1 MPSIRPFRPL
11 FPRFEDAGKIS
22 CPPYDVI
29 SSAEARVYVAEH
41 PESFMRVE
49 RPETQLEEGASPYDP
64 RAYEAAAKL
73 FAKMRAEGV
82 YRQEE
87 KACYYLYTQTV
98 GSHRQRGLVAC
109 VPATD
114 YFAGKIKKHELTRKD
129 KEEDRINHLL
139 ATRVNTGPAFLTY
152 RSSGEIEALYSKIVE
167 RDPILSFV
175 DEGVEHVVHRVD
187 DDATIAEIT
196 AKIGAIPCSYIAD
209 GHHRSAAGALT
220 AKRCA
225 EANPNHTGNEEY
237 AWFVAVLFPHDQLN
251 VLGYHR
257 WVRDLNGRTPEEFLS
272 ALGSVGVV
280 TELTGAKEPAACREV
295 TFRLGQKW
303 YGLRFSDN
311 LWKDA
316 GPVDRLDVSLLQKNV
331 LGPML
336 GIGDPRTD
344 KRIDFV
350 GGIRGLPELEK
361 RVAEVP
367 GSIAFAMHPVSTEE
381 LMDIADAGEIMPP
394 KSTWFEP
401 KLRSG
406 LFLHCI
412 DED

>member
-1 MPSIRPFRPL
+1 MPSIRPFRPWI
-11 FPRFEDAGKIS
+11 PEPARAGEIS

-49 RPETQLEEGASPYDP
+49 RAETQLPEGTSPTDP
-64 RAYEAAAKL
+64 RVYEAAKRL
-73 FAKMRAEGV
+73 FAEMKAKGDYVR
-82 YRQEE
+82 EE
-87 KACYYLYTQTV
+87 RPAYYLYTQRM
-98 GSHRQRGLVAC
+98 GDHLQRGLVAC
-109 VPATD
+109 VPAED
-114 YFAGKIKKHELTRKD
+114 YFAGRIKKHELTRKD
-129 KEEDRINHLL
+129 KEQDRINHLV

-152 RSSGEIEALYSKIVE
+152 RSSGEIEELYDKISAQKPLV
-167 RDPILSFV
+167 SFV
-175 DEGVEHVVHRVD
+175 ADGVEHVAHRID
-187 DDATIAEIT
+187 DPETVALIT
-196 AKIGAIPCSYIAD
+196 ERIGKIPCSYIAD

-220 AKRCA
+220 ARRCA
-225 EANPNHTGNEEY
+225 EENPNHTGNEEY
-237 AWFVAVLFPHDQLN
+237 AWFVAILFPHDQLQ

-257 WVRDLNGRTPEEFLS
+257 WVRDLNGRTPEEFLA
-272 ALGSVGVV
+272 ALRSVGDVAELPGAQAPASCRQV
-280 TELTGAKEPAACREV
+280 TM
-295 TFRLGQKW
+295 RLGQKW
-303 YGLRFSDN
+303 YGIRFNES

-336 GIGDPRTD
+336 GIEDPRTD
-344 KRIDFV
+344 RRVDFI

-367 GSIAFAMHPVSTEE
+367 GSVAFAMHPVSTVE

-406 LFLHCI
+406 LFLHDI
-412 DED
+412 DD